1 MHSDELLVPAGVA
14 KLLVAE
20 QFPAWAHLPIQDLG
34 TPGTVNAL
42 FRIGDDLTARFPLQG
57 TDAAST
63 RLYLQAEAD
72 AARELHGR
80 ALVPTPEPVAIG
92 DPGHGYPLPWSVQ
105 TWLPGATAA
114 ASPKASGSTRLA
126 HDLADFIR
134 AVRSLDTRG
143 RTFKGRGRGGDLR
156 THDAWVETCL
166 ARSVGLFDVLR
177 LRSLWTALR
186 DLSRTDPDVMTHGDL
201 TPGNILVSGGRLA
214 GVLDVGGLG
223 AADPALDLVA
233 AWHLLEAGP
242 RGTFRADLGCDELQ
256 WARGQAWA
264 LEQAL
269 GAAWYYRDSNP
280 EMHALGTTTVRRVLE
295 EPVEPL

>member
-1 MHSDELLVPAGVA
+1 MHSDELVVPAEVV

-20 QFPAWAHLPIQDLG
+20 QFPAWARLPIQDLG
-34 TPGTVNAL
+34 TPGTVNSL
-42 FRIGDDLTARFPLQG
+42 FRVGNDLTARFPLQG
-57 TDAAST
+57 TDAAAT

-80 ALVPTPEPVAIG
+80 SPVPTPEPVAIG
-92 DPGHGYPLPWSVQ
+92 EPGHGYPLPWSVQ
-105 TWLPGATAA
+105 TWLPGTTAA
-114 ASPKASGSTRLA
+114 KVEASDSTRLA

-143 RTFKGRGRGGDLR
+143 RTFNGRGRGGDLR
-156 THDAWVETCL
+156 THDPWVKTSL
-166 ARSVGLFDVLR
+166 DRSVGLFDVPRLR
-177 LRSLWTALR
+177 LLWTGLR
-186 DLSRTDPDVMTHGDL
+186 ELSRTDPDVMTHGDL
-201 TPGNILVSGGRLA
+201 TPGNVLVSGGRLA

-223 AADPALDLVA
+223 AADPALDLVG

-242 RGTFRADLGCDELQ
+242 RQTFRADLGCDELQ

-280 EMHALGTTTVRRVLE
+280 TMHALGTTTVRRVLE
-295 EPVEPL
+295 EPVQLP